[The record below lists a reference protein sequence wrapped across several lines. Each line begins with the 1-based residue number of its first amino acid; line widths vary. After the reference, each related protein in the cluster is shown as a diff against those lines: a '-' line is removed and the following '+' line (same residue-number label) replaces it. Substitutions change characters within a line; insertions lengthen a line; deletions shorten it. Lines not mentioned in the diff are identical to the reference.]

1 MLSCCF
7 LCHVIVDWERVI
19 AQWSNM
25 SPHSMISRWVCRG
38 TRASTAAKAARRANH
53 PAIALAVIVTCQ
65 LMLILD
71 ASIVNIALPDMQ
83 RALNFTPTSL
93 SWVVNAYALAFGGLL
108 LLGGRAGDIFGRRR
122 TFIIGIAVFT
132 AASLLGGF
140 ATTSTWLLA
149 SRTLQG
155 VGAAIAAP
163 SALALIMTT
172 FDEGP
177 SRTRALSIFSAA
189 SAVGASV
196 GLIAGGML
204 TDWASWR
211 WVLFVNVPIGIA
223 IVLLAPMF
231 LNETARR
238 PARFD
243 LLGAVTSTLGVSSL
257 VYGFIRASEQGW
269 GDRMTVSSF
278 VAAVVLLALFIAVEL
293 RVSQPIVPLRLLAN
307 RNRASA
313 YFNMLLLPATMLGMF
328 FFLSQFLQEVLDFS
342 PIKAG
347 FSFLPL
353 STVIF
358 LTSQAVPR
366 LLPRYGPKPL
376 MVTGAILIT
385 SGMAWLS
392 QISADSSYLTS
403 LLGPMVLFGLGAGLS
418 FTPLSLLILNGV
430 KREDSGSASG
440 LLQTMQQ
447 VGGSLGIAILVTR
460 FGTASRNAANN
471 PLPNVSPD
479 IQAHHILAEGMSSAF
494 GVSVIFAV
502 AVLLVALFAIRTP
515 RDVTKS

>member
-1 MLSCCF
+1 
-7 LCHVIVDWERVI
+7 
-19 AQWSNM
+19 
-25 SPHSMISRWVCRG
+25 
-38 TRASTAAKAARRANH
+38 
-53 PAIALAVIVTCQ
+53 VIVTCQ

-71 ASIVNIALPDMQ
+71 GSIVNIALPDIQ
-83 RALNFTPTSL
+83 RALDFTPTSL
-93 SWVVNAYALAFGGLL
+93 SWVINAYALAFGGLL

-122 TFIIGIAVFT
+122 TFIVGIAVFT
-132 AASLLGGF
+132 LASLIGGF
-140 ATTSTWLLA
+140 ATSSAWLLA
-149 SRTLQG
+149 SRAVQG

-177 SRTRALSIFSAA
+177 ARTRALSIFSAA

-223 IVLLAPMF
+223 IVFLAPMYI
-231 LNETARR
+231 NETARR

-243 LLGAVTSTLGVSSL
+243 FLGAITSTLGVTSL
-257 VYGFIRASEQGW
+257 VYGFIRASEQSW
-269 GDRMTVSSF
+269 GDSLTISSF
-278 VAAVVLLALFIAVEL
+278 VAAVVLLALFILVES

-313 YFNMLLLPATMLGMF
+313 YFNMLLLPATMFGMF
-328 FFLSQFLQEVLDFS
+328 FFLTQFVQEVLDFT
-342 PIKAG
+342 PIQAG
-347 FSFLPL
+347 FAFLPL
-353 STVIF
+353 SSVIF

-366 LLPRYGPKPL
+366 LLPRYGAKPL
-376 MVTGAILIT
+376 MVTGAVLIT
-385 SGMAWLS
+385 AGMVWLS
-392 QISADSSYLTS
+392 QISGDSDYLTS

-418 FTPLSLLILNGV
+418 FTPLSLLILTGV
-430 KREDSGSASG
+430 QREDSGSASG

-447 VGGSLGIAILVTR
+447 IGGSLGIAILVTR
-460 FGTASRNAANN
+460 FGMASRDAASN
-471 PLPNVSPD
+471 PLPDVTPD
-479 IQAHHILAEGMSSAF
+479 VQAHHILAEGMSSAF

-502 AVLLVALFAIRTP
+502 AVLLVALFAIRTT
-515 RDVTKS
+515 RDMTRS